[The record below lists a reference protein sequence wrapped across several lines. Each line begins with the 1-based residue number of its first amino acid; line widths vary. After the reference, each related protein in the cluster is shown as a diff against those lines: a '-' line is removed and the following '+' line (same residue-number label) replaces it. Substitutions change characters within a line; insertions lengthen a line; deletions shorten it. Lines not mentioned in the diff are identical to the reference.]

1 MPKKIMPG
9 SVMYARCEALSKKYL
24 SGEMS
29 WDDLMKQDPLMM
41 YSKEFMNCVAGLCGV
56 DPGTGKPIPGSAP
69 KTEPKP
75 EPGPEPKPEPESEP
89 EETVSDIELDEA
101 EEAANDSNDAGIA
114 EDETEEEPESET
126 ESEAEPECGDGD
138 EAVEDNGEEPDTLAW
153 DMCAWCAQ
161 RPATV
166 CIDVSISQG
175 GDRRLMRV
183 DHVCDECAG
192 AYWAAIRD
200 AQFSRMSQDSDGE
213 EEE

>member
-9 SVMYARCEALSKKYL
+9 SVMYARCETISKKYL
-24 SGEMS
+24 NEGMS

-41 YSKEFMNCVAGLCGV
+41 YSKEFMNCVAELCGV
-56 DPGTGKPIPGSAP
+56 DPDTGESIPGSIL
-69 KTEPKP
+69 KPKP
-75 EPGPEPKPEPESEP
+75 ESEEEPEPESEPEP

-101 EEAANDSNDAGIA
+101 EEAANDAGVA
-114 EDETEEEPESET
+114 EDETEEEPEPEG
-126 ESEAEPECGDGD
+126 ESEAEPESEPECVD
-138 EAVEDNGEEPDTLAW
+138 EVVEDNGEEPETLAW

-192 AYWAAIRD
+192 AYWSAIRD

>member
-69 KTEPKP
+69 KTEP
-75 EPGPEPKPEPESEP
+75 EPEPEPEHEPEP

-101 EEAANDSNDAGIA
+101 EETANDSNDASVA
-114 EDETEEEPESET
+114 EDETEEEPES
-126 ESEAEPECGDGD
+126 GD
-138 EAVEDNGEEPDTLAW
+138 EAVEDNGEEPETPAW

-161 RPATV
+161 VPATV

-192 AYWAAIRD
+192 AYWEAIRN
-200 AQFSRMSQDSDGE
+200 AQFSRMSPDPEPDE
-213 EEE
+213 EEEE